1 MVREFG
7 SKEVRWSNDDKL
19 NLVDVAKCLG
29 ITRVNNQ
36 GKEYVKW
43 NNNKDRNN
51 ICGKLNYI
59 LSREGTPT
67 QIKEEIEEVLFE
79 IENGDNR
86 NNIYISNWLA
96 KRLATE
102 CNTDIAHEFK
112 SWLVSLDCAR
122 EEMEK
127 GNNYINQQQFIEY
140 QNLINGALTTVAQQ
154 TMALVG
160 QQTNLISEQSSLID
174 KQTNLINKQ
183 TEEYAK
189 DREELKDFIG
199 LKSSH
204 TKAISTI
211 IMSRCEKAYGTKLSS
226 RDEQFKVNRDYFL
239 GQMGVCKYEDISV
252 IKYNEAIELAKT
264 FEIIIIESEKK
275 QKVDEEKII
284 VINNNGKSKPRRIGQ
299 KSEVVE
305 RDGKQY
311 KKCSC
316 CGEFKELNE
325 DNFYKKEINL
335 DGFEGKCKECKR
347 NYYVSNRKQRLSYQ
361 NKYTHDN
368 GIAIHHQG
376 TFRNNSKYSFLN
388 KDDDK

>member
-1 MVREFG
+1 MQDKNLPQFNIKKRMVKMNELMVREFG

-122 EEMEK
+122 EEIEK
-127 GNNYINQQQFIEY
+127 QTGVTLQDLLNIQQQ
-140 QNLINGALTTVAQQ
+140 
-154 TMALVG
+154 
-160 QQTNLISEQSSLID
+160 
-174 KQTNLINKQ
+174 
-183 TEEYAK
+183 
-189 DREELKDFIG
+189 
-199 LKSSH
+199 
-204 TKAISTI
+204 
-211 IMSRCEKAYGTKLSS
+211 
-226 RDEQFKVNRDYFL
+226 VNA
-239 GQMGVCKYEDISV
+239 
-252 IKYNEAIELAKT
+252 NA
-264 FEIIIIESEKK
+264 
-275 QKVDEEKII
+275 
-284 VINNNGKSKPRRIGQ
+284 
-299 KSEVVE
+299 
-305 RDGKQY
+305 
-311 KKCSC
+311 
-316 CGEFKELNE
+316 
-325 DNFYKKEINL
+325 
-335 DGFEGKCKECKR
+335 
-347 NYYVSNRKQRLSYQ
+347 
-361 NKYTHDN
+361 
-368 GIAIHHQG
+368 
-376 TFRNNSKYSFLN
+376 
-388 KDDDK
+388 